1 MLLEE
6 LTVSVTKK
14 TFKKGKTSQ
23 IKFSFPEGLYASDV
37 KKVSYK
43 SSKKKVVTVDKNG
56 KALRKGKA
64 VITVKVELDSGAVK
78 KFNLKVNVGTRTV
91 KVTKKK

>member
-1 MLLEE
+1 M
-6 LTVSVTKK
+6 TKK

-56 KALRKGKA
+56 KVKALRKGKA

>member
-1 MLLEE
+1 M
-6 LTVSVTKK
+6 
-14 TFKKGKTSQ
+14 
-23 IKFSFPEGLYASDV
+23 PAYGLHPQKLWDQNLQSISPNFTV

-56 KALRKGKA
+56 KVKALRKGKA